1 LDNGC
6 YEIGDLSMLQRN
18 YTIDAFR
25 IIGAFCVV
33 ALHSPLGSLPNALA
47 LAVRLGSRWAVPYF
61 FMVSGYFVAQKLR
74 TTKSLN
80 IIASINNLLAIL
92 IVANLLYCLFYI
104 IDNNPATNIKLTFI
118 GLLIGQSGHLWFI
131 GSSILGLLMLQ
142 YLASRYSDK
151 ILLVVALGV
160 LLFILVGDGYS
171 SLLSITIQY
180 EVARYLTSIPFL
192 LFGFLLARQ
201 ERLLAYLSVKA
212 CIAIAISGL
221 AIEGAEAITL
231 YKAFGAGPHN
241 QELLV
246 GTCLLAVG
254 LFCLS
259 LKFITVHENALSK
272 AGKIYSLL
280 IYLYHP
286 IIISIL
292 FAKIELGHYNS
303 YAYWVSPLLVFGSLL
318 LLLKLIRRFSQPTFN
333 VISGL

>member
-1 LDNGC
+1 
-6 YEIGDLSMLQRN
+6 MLQRN

-47 LAVRLGSRWAVPYF
+47 LAIRLGSRWAVPFF

-80 IIASINNLLAIL
+80 ISAATNNLLAIL
-92 IVANLLYCLFYI
+92 IVVNLFYCLFYVL
-104 IDNNPATNIKLTFI
+104 DNNPATNIKLTFI
-118 GLLIGQSGHLWFI
+118 GLIIGQSGHLWFI
-131 GSSILGLLMLQ
+131 GSSILGLLVLQ

-151 ILLVVALGV
+151 TLLLVALGV
-160 LLFILVGDGYS
+160 LLFILIGDGYS
-171 SLLSITIQY
+171 SLSSITIQY

-192 LFGFLLARQ
+192 LIGFLLARQ
-201 ERLLAYLSVKA
+201 ERVLAQLSVKA
-212 CIAIAISGL
+212 CVAIAISGL
-221 AIEGAEAITL
+221 LIEGAEAIAL

-259 LKFITVHENALSK
+259 LKFVTVQENALSK
-272 AGKIYSLL
+272 AGKTYSLL

-286 IIISIL
+286 IVISIL
-292 FAKIELGHYNS
+292 FAKIDLGHYNS

-318 LLLKLIRRFSQPTFN
+318 LVLKLIHRFSQPTFK